1 MLTADELRQ
10 IGRLHVQVGRNVDAL
25 LAGEYRTAFR
35 GSGMEFEEVRAYSEG
50 DDVRRIDWNV
60 TARSG
65 DAFVKVFREE
75 RELTMLLI
83 LDRSGSVRFGTGGVD
98 GRTDKRLQI
107 ARLAGSLA
115 YVALR
120 SNDRVGLVSFSDGV
134 ERYLPPRKSR
144 GHAWQVIREAF
155 TQLDG
160 DHGTDLAGALRH
172 ANQVLKRRAAVIIL
186 SDFEAPAGY
195 LDPLRVLARRHR
207 VHAMVVHDP
216 AESALPNVGLVT
228 IRDGETGQLLTLDAN
243 HLATKSPPEHR
254 RAELRRL
261 GVAAS
266 VISTRDDAFAKLH
279 QHFRGSR

>member
-83 LDRSGSVRFGTGGVD
+83 VDRSGSVRFGTGGAD

-120 SNDRVGLVSFSDGV
+120 SNDRVGLVSFSNGV

-144 GHAWQVIREAF
+144 GHAWQIIRETF
-155 TQLDG
+155 SQLDG
-160 DHGTDLAGALRH
+160 DRGTDLAAALRH
-172 ANQVLKRRAAVIIL
+172 ANQVLKRRAAVIVL
-186 SDFEAPAGY
+186 SDFESPAGY

-207 VHAMVVHDP
+207 VHAFVVHDP
-216 AESALPNVGLVT
+216 GESALPNVGLLT
-228 IRDGETGQLLTLDAN
+228 LRDAESGRLLTVDAAA
-243 HLATKSPPEHR
+243 LGTKTTPESK
-254 RAELRRL
+254 RAELRRM
-261 GVAAS
+261 GVACS
-266 VISTRDDAFAKLH
+266 VVSTRDDAFARLH
-279 QHFRGSR
+279 QHFRGAR